1 MNGGINKT
9 KEEFSVTLN
18 EDLTLHYLIKQAAK
32 KFDGKH
38 DPSNAKIYNKSG
50 INLFNDD
57 L

>member
-9 KEEFSVTLN
+9 KEEFLVTLN

-38 DPSNAKIYNKSG
+38 DQSNAKIYNKSG